1 MPEPLIYLDDNP
13 GRRAVT
19 LRLSSEEAE
28 RKVKDL
34 ARAEQD
40 KLPNGASA
48 VGNEVGVA
56 PAPELD
62 RRAQAW
68 D

>member
-1 MPEPLIYLDDNP
+1 LDDNP

-28 RKVKDL
+28 RKAKDP

-40 KLPNGASA
+40 KLKAS
-48 VGNEVGVA
+48 N
-56 PAPELD
+56 
-62 RRAQAW
+62 
-68 D
+68 